1 MFDFITRRRL
11 VFSTVAFLL
20 VSFSFIFVTQFRSTT
35 DLHRLSLED
44 TTNASL
50 TNGQVS
56 TCYLTEPIDVITL
69 CEACSSYERRSK
81 AVACASTGY
90 RQLVLCS
97 KSNIKTYQSCPVPD
111 YVHKRH
117 FWLFETLV
125 FFVALSSITSV
136 RLRQKTLEKQL
147 VDKIKRQIGE
157 SDG

>member
-11 VFSTVAFLL
+11 VFSIVAFLL
-20 VSFSFIFVTQFRSTT
+20 VSFSFIFATQLRSTN
-35 DLHRLSLED
+35 DLHRPSTDD
-44 TTNASL
+44 TINGSTN
-50 TNGQVS
+50 NGS
-56 TCYLTEPIDVITL
+56 TCYLTEPVEVITL
-69 CEACSSYERRSK
+69 CEPCSSYERRSK
-81 AVACASTGY
+81 AVTCASTGY

-117 FWLFETLV
+117 FWMFETFV
-125 FFVALSSITSV
+125 FLVALSSITSV